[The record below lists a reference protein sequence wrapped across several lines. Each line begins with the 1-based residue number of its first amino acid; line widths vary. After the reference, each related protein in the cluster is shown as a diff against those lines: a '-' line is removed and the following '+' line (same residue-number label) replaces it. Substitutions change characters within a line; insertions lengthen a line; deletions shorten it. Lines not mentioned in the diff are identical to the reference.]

1 VRLET
6 RNPDAGRRQGFGLEL
21 VLQAGSDLSSTTFAL
36 DHQDA
41 LAVRRLAARFG
52 LAPSTASAV
61 ATANGWGG
69 PHG

>member
-1 VRLET
+1 MSNTKTPTVR
-6 RNPDAGRRQGFGLEL
+6 AARQGLVGM
-21 VLQAGSDLSSTTFAL
+21 VLQAGSDLSPTTFTL
-36 DHQDA
+36 NHQDA

-52 LAPSTASAV
+52 LPPATASAV